1 MWITGSVL
9 TSESQTQVRG
19 VPPGH
24 WGRVLRPLA
33 RPDTGHSG
41 TFNSNNCNC
50 PILQT
55 IKQILFTEAYQK
67 LIADD

>member
-24 WGRVLRPLA
+24 WGQVLRPLA

-41 TFNSNNCNC
+41 TFNINNCDFF
-50 PILQT
+50 IFLT
-55 IKQILFTEAYQK
+55 IKQILFT
-67 LIADD
+67 

>member
-1 MWITGSVL
+1 MDYCSVI
-9 TSESQTQVRG
+9 SASQTQVRG
-19 VPPGH
+19 GPPGH
-24 WGRVLRPLA
+24 WGQVLRPLA

-41 TFNSNNCNC
+41 TFNSNNCDY